1 MLTGILNINKPINFT
16 SHDTIN
22 KLRKILNTKKIGHAG
37 TLDPLAVGVLPVFIG
52 RYTKLI
58 QFLPG
63 EKEYIAEITLGITTD
78 SYDSEGEIL
87 SKQKGETDQTI
98 ITEKLLN
105 FTGNIQ
111 QQVPLKSATH
121 YKGKKLYKYAHKG
134 IIIDDLPSKSVTIY
148 NIELLDISYIDIDHP
163 VIKVKIEC
171 SAGTYI
177 RSIANDLGK
186 DLNCGAYLSNLIR
199 TKSSGLHLDDSIT
212 LDRLSHIVDTNTLEQ
227 FFVDPR
233 KLIDW
238 PACIINNELIN
249 KVLFGQ
255 FIKLEN
261 TFFEHNQRI
270 FLITKNNQIQAV
282 ARYDSISDLIKPEI
296 VFA

>member
-22 KLRKILNTKKIGHAG
+22 KLRKILKTKKIGHAG
-37 TLDPLAVGVLPVFIG
+37 TLDPLAIGVLPVFIG
-52 RYTKLI
+52 KYTKLI

-87 SKQKGETDQTI
+87 SKQKGETNQTI

-105 FTGNIQ
+105 YTGTIQ

-134 IIIDDLPSKSVTIY
+134 IIIDDLPSKPVTIY
-148 NIELLDISYIDIDHP
+148 NIELLDISYIEIDHP

-212 LDRLSHIVDTNTLEQ
+212 LDELSHIVDTNTLEQ
-227 FFVDPR
+227 FLVDPR
-233 KLIDW
+233 ELINW
-238 PACIINNELIN
+238 PACIINNDLIN
-249 KVLFGQ
+249 KVFLGQ

-270 FLITKNNQIQAV
+270 FLINNNNQIQAV
-282 ARYDSISDLIKPEI
+282 GRYDSINDLIKPEI